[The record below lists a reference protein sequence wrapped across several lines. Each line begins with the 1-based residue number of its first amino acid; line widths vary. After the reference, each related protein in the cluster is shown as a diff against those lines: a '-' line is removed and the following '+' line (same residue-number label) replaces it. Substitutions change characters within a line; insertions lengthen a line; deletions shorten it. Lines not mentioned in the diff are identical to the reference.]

1 MAGVIPHVTGE
12 NTGHKGGW
20 PELKQLPEW
29 YRWNL
34 NPGSWSHSSI
44 GAVTPQWAGHG
55 GSILHQILKVTYKNT
70 PKAKDGKD
78 GRGRFTKVWEHP
90 MEEGAFQLGLDRL
103 LRWTEM
109 EEGWARAIKENKTK
123 PLPSI

>member
-1 MAGVIPHVTGE
+1 MAKAQAAPRVVQVEFNPR
-12 NTGHKGGW
+12 
-20 PELKQLPEW
+20 QLATQP
-29 YRWNL
+29 
-34 NPGSWSHSSI
+34 I

-55 GSILHQILKVTYKNT
+55 GSILHPILKVTYKNT

-109 EEGWARAIKENKTK
+109 EEGWTRAIKENNTK

>member
-1 MAGVIPHVTGE
+1 
-12 NTGHKGGW
+12 
-20 PELKQLPEW
+20 
-29 YRWNL
+29 
-34 NPGSWSHSSI
+34 
-44 GAVTPQWAGHG
+44 
-55 GSILHQILKVTYKNT
+55 
-70 PKAKDGKD
+70 
-78 GRGRFTKVWEHP
+78 